1 MKNIKLS
8 LLALLLIFPLF
19 LSSVFA
25 EDYTRWD
32 LPEGAISRFGKGSVE
47 NLMFS
52 PDGNRLIVES
62 SIGLWIYD
70 THTGVELDFI
80 GSGTSTF
87 IGVSPD
93 ARTYISLATDG
104 TVQVR
109 NLTTNSVKAILK
121 ADAEDIR
128 RISYSANRVSFSA
141 DSKMFACGVGE
152 DIQLWS
158 LTTGEQKATFT
169 GHAGYVYTVAFS
181 PDGTTLASQGYDK
194 TLRLWNVTTA
204 THKTTLS
211 EYARGYGRLLFSQD
225 SSKLISVDG
234 STIVLWDIETRKQQ
248 KFRAD
253 SETYHIALSPDGST
267 IAGGGYEGLHLW
279 NTVDGTYIGEL
290 PGHIEGIDG
299 IAFSPDG
306 TTLASGGG
314 DALFLWDV
322 KSGARKLS
330 IKGHTMGVSGLAFS
344 PDGKTLAT
352 ASREEIHLWAPATA
366 EYKAGLYLADWSS
379 NSSLAFSPDGNTLAC
394 YSYSTVLLWDVSRG
408 TYVATLKG
416 YGGDRLNTSWGFSE
430 VVFSPDGQF
439 LAGASDTSTA
449 VHIWRLGRTHTA
461 AFAGH
466 TAGVTSI
473 DLSQDSRILVSG
485 SHDGTVRLWDVASGN
500 QIGLF
505 TGHTDRVYDVAFNP
519 DASIVASGSEDNTI
533 ILWDVA
539 TDESRVIHTGYTDGV
554 NRLAFSID
562 GRTLVSSGGNY
573 EDTSRR
579 FWELRFWDV
588 ATGDLKLI
596 RTGHRY
602 TVHNIVF
609 SPDGKTLASGSWDGT
624 VLLWDA
630 TTLSDGTV
638 DPVQHAEDVN
648 RDGVVDLQDLIFV
661 ASQLGQSERESDAD
675 VNADGIV
682 NIEDILLVAAAL
694 ENGSGAPSSSSHPI
708 DLLTA
713 AEVQD
718 WLSHARQVSSNTPT
732 LQKGIAMLEQLLTV
746 LIPEKTV
753 LLPNYPNPFN
763 PETWIPYQLANAAEV
778 TLRIYSATGHLV
790 RVLKLGH
797 QPAGIYQNRNRAA
810 YWDGKNERGEPVASG
825 VYFYTLS
832 AEGITATRRMVIR
845 K

>member
-32 LPEGAISRFGKGSVE
+32 LPEGAISRLGKGSVE

-80 GSGTSTF
+80 ALDPSTF
-87 IGVSPD
+87 VRIGPD
-93 ARTYISLATDG
+93 ARTYISLAPDG

-109 NLTTNSVKAILK
+109 DLTTNSVKSTLK
-121 ADAEDIR
+121 ADAEDFR
-128 RISYSANRVSFSA
+128 RVVSWADRVAFSA

-158 LTTGEQKATFT
+158 LTTGEQRATFT
-169 GHAGYVYTVAFS
+169 GHTDSVGTVAFS
-181 PDGTTLASQGYDK
+181 PDSTTLVSWSLDR
-194 TLRLWNVTTA
+194 TLRLWDVATA
-204 THKTTLS
+204 TSKTTLS
-211 EYARGYGRLLFSQD
+211 KYAHGYSFLLFSQD
-225 SSKLISVDG
+225 SSKLIGVNQG
-234 STIVLWDIETRKQQ
+234 STIDLWDFATGKRQE
-248 KFRAD
+248 FRAG
-253 SETYHIALSPDGST
+253 SSIYCLAFSPDGST

-330 IKGHTMGVSGLAFS
+330 IKGHTTGIGGIAFS
-344 PDGKTLAT
+344 PDGNTLAT
-352 ASREEIHLWAPATA
+352 SSREEIHLWAPATA
-366 EYKAGLYLADWSS
+366 KYKAVLHLKDWSF

-394 YSYSTVLLWDVSRG
+394 YSFSVVLLWDVSPG

-416 YGGDRLNTSWGFSE
+416 YGGDKLYRSWGFSD

-449 VHIWRLGRTHTA
+449 VHIWRSGRTHVA
-461 AFAGH
+461 AFTGH

-473 DLSQDSRILVSG
+473 DLSHDSRILVSG
-485 SHDGTVRLWDVASGN
+485 SHDRTVRLWDVVAATE
-500 QIGLF
+500 IGRF
-505 TGHTDRVYDVAFNP
+505 TGHTDSVHDVAFNP
-519 DASIVASGSEDNTI
+519 DASIVASGSKNNTI
-533 ILWDVA
+533 MLWDVA
-539 TDESRVIHTGYTDGV
+539 TDESRVIQTEHTDGV
-554 NRLAFSID
+554 ARLAFSAD
-562 GRTLVSSGGNY
+562 GRTLVSSGRDY
-573 EDTSRR
+573 EDTS
-579 FWELRFWDV
+579 LRFWDV
-588 ATGDLKLI
+588 ATGDLKLT
-596 RTGHRY
+596 RTGHRSS
-602 TVHNIVF
+602 VRNIVF

-694 ENGSGAPSSSSHPI
+694 ENGSSAPSSRSHPI

-732 LQKGIAMLEQLLTV
+732 LQKGIARLEHLLTV
-746 LIPEKTV
+746 LMPKKTV

>member
-8 LLALLLIFPLF
+8 ILALLLVFPLF
-19 LSSVFA
+19 LANVFA

-32 LPEGAISRFGKGSVE
+32 LPEGAVARLGKGSVG

-52 PDGNRLIVES
+52 HDGNRLIVQS

-80 GSGTSTF
+80 ALGPSTF

-93 ARTYISLATDG
+93 AQTYVSLDADDI
-104 TVQVR
+104 VR
-109 NLTTNSVKAILK
+109 VRDLTTNSVKATLK

-128 RISYSANRVSFSA
+128 RVVFWADRSTFSA
-141 DSKMFACGVGE
+141 DSKMFAYGVGE
-152 DIQLWS
+152 EIQLWS
-158 LTTGEQKATFT
+158 LTTGEQRATFT
-169 GHAGYVYTVAFS
+169 GHTKSVDAIAFS
-181 PDGTTLASQGYDK
+181 PDGTTLASRSYDN
-194 TLRLWNVTTA
+194 TLRLWDVATA

-211 EYARGYGRLLFSQD
+211 EYARGYDRLLFSQD
-225 SSKLISVDG
+225 SSKLIAVDG
-234 STIVLWDIETRKQQ
+234 NTINLWDIETRKQQ
-248 KFRAD
+248 KFRTG
-253 SETYHIALSPDGST
+253 SNIYRIALSPDGNT
-267 IAGGGYEGLHLW
+267 IAGGRGDLHLW
-279 NTVDGTYIGEL
+279 NAADGTHIAEL
-290 PGHIEGIDG
+290 SGHPWGVSG

-314 DALFLWDV
+314 SGLFLWDV
-322 KSGARKLS
+322 KSRTRKLS
-330 IKGHTMGVSGLAFS
+330 ISGHTIGVAAIAFS

-352 ASREEIHLWAPATA
+352 GGREEIHLWAPATA
-366 EYKAGLYLADWSS
+366 EYKTGIYLRDWSF
-379 NSSLAFSPDGNTLAC
+379 NRSLAFSPDGNTLAC
-394 YSYSTVLLWDVSRG
+394 YSYSVVFLWDVSRG
-408 TYVATLKG
+408 TYIAALEG
-416 YGGDRLNTSWGFSE
+416 YGGDRLTESWGFSE

-449 VHIWRLGRTHTA
+449 VHIWRLGRTQVA
-461 AFAGH
+461 AFTGH

-485 SHDGTVRLWDVASGN
+485 SHDRTVRLWDFASGN

-519 DASIVASGSEDNTI
+519 DASIVASGSKDNTI
-533 ILWDVA
+533 ILWNVA
-539 TDESRVIHTGYTDGV
+539 TDESRVIHTGYTDGI
-554 NRLAFSID
+554 NSLDFSID
-562 GRTLVSSGGNY
+562 GRTLVSSGAGY
-573 EDTSRR
+573 DDTS
-579 FWELRFWDV
+579 LRFWDV
-588 ATGDLKLI
+588 ATGDLKLT

-602 TVHNIVF
+602 SVRNIVF
-609 SPDGKTLASGSWDGT
+609 SPDGKTLASGSSDGT

-630 TTLSDGTV
+630 TTFSDGPV
-638 DPVQHAEDVN
+638 APVQHAEDVN

-661 ASQLGQSERESDAD
+661 ASQLGQSEQESDAD

-694 ENGSGAPSSSSHPI
+694 ENGSSAPSSRSHPI

-713 AEVQD
+713 AEVRD
-718 WLSHARQVSSNTPT
+718 WLSQARQVSSNTPT
-732 LQKGIAMLEQLLTV
+732 LQKGIARLEQLLTV

-763 PETWIPYQLANAAEV
+763 PETWIPYQLANSAEV

-797 QPAGIYQNRNRAA
+797 QPAGIYQHQSRAA

-832 AEGITATRRMVIR
+832 ADDVTATRRMVIR

>member
-8 LLALLLIFPLF
+8 ILALLLIFPLF
-19 LSSVFA
+19 LVNVFA

-32 LPEGAISRFGKGSVE
+32 LPEGAISRLGKGSVE

-52 PDGNRLIVES
+52 PDSTRLIVES

-80 GSGTSTF
+80 ALGPSTF

-93 ARTYISLATDG
+93 ARMYISSGADR

-109 NLTTNSVKAILK
+109 DLTTNTVKAILK
-121 ADAEDIR
+121 ADADNIR
-128 RISYSANRVSFSA
+128 RGAFRA

-152 DIQLWS
+152 EIHLWS

-169 GHAGYVYTVAFS
+169 GHTGYVYTVAFS
-181 PDGTTLASQGYDK
+181 PDGTTLASRSYDN
-194 TLRLWNVTTA
+194 TLRLWDVATA

-211 EYARGYGRLLFSQD
+211 EYARGYDRLLFSQD
-225 SSKLISVDG
+225 SSKLIAVDG
-234 STIVLWDIETRKQQ
+234 NTINLWDIETRKQQ
-248 KFRAD
+248 KFRTG
-253 SETYHIALSPDGST
+253 SNIYRIALSPDGNT
-267 IAGGGYEGLHLW
+267 IAGGRGDLHLW
-279 NTVDGTYIGEL
+279 NAADGTHIAEL
-290 PGHIEGIDG
+290 SGHPWGVSG

-314 DALFLWDV
+314 SGLFLWDV
-322 KSGARKLS
+322 KSRTRKLS
-330 IKGHTMGVSGLAFS
+330 ISGHTIGVAAIAFS

-352 ASREEIHLWAPATA
+352 GGREEIHLWAPATA
-366 EYKAGLYLADWSS
+366 EYKTGIYLRDWSF
-379 NSSLAFSPDGNTLAC
+379 NGSLAFSPDGNTLAC
-394 YSYSTVLLWDVSRG
+394 YSYSVVFLWDVSRG
-408 TYVATLKG
+408 TYIAALEG
-416 YGGDRLNTSWGFSE
+416 YGGDRLTESWGFSE

-439 LAGASDTSTA
+439 LAGANDTSTA
-449 VHIWRLGRTHTA
+449 VHIWRLGRTQVA
-461 AFAGH
+461 AFTGH

-485 SHDGTVRLWDVASGN
+485 SHDGTVRLWDFASGN

-519 DASIVASGSEDNTI
+519 DASIVASGSKDNTI
-533 ILWDVA
+533 ILWNVA
-539 TDESRVIHTGYTDGV
+539 TDESRVIHTEHTDGV
-554 NRLAFSID
+554 ASLAFSAD
-562 GRTLVSSGGNY
+562 GRTLVSSGGDY
-573 EDTSRR
+573 EDTS
-579 FWELRFWDV
+579 LRFWDV

-602 TVHNIVF
+602 RARNVVF

-630 TTLSDGTV
+630 TTLSDGPV
-638 DPVQHAEDVN
+638 NPVQHAEDVN
-648 RDGVVDLQDLIFV
+648 RDGVVNLQDLIFV
-661 ASQLGQSERESDAD
+661 ASQFGQSERESDAD

-694 ENGSGAPSSSSHPI
+694 ENGSGAPSSSSPLI

-718 WLSHARQVSSNTPT
+718 WLSQAWQVSSNTPT
-732 LQKGIAMLEQLLTV
+732 LQKGIARLEQLLTV
-746 LIPEKTV
+746 LMPKKTV

-763 PETWIPYQLANAAEV
+763 PETWIPYQLANSAEV

-797 QPAGIYQNRNRAA
+797 QPAGIYQNQSRAA

-832 AEGITATRRMVIR
+832 ADDVTATRRMVIR